1 MRAFAAIVLAGISS
15 GLMALSTSLQALE
28 AREQPRETALRA
40 ALLQRLVRRRIWLL
54 GGLAGVGAWVCQ
66 ALALS
71 FGSIALVQPALGLGL
86 VVLLFLG
93 VRMLHEKVGLR
104 EKLGVA
110 AIVASIAVLGWA
122 APASTGAFTRAG
134 MVVVIVW
141 VVGVAVAPQILRM
154 LNSQSGLITA
164 VVAGLGWAAVGL
176 ATALLDEAFAHHH
189 WFVVLAWGVAVGA
202 ASWGAL
208 LSEMTS
214 LQCWPATR
222 AIPIAFALEM
232 VVPAAVAP
240 GLTHH
245 GAGPAGGI
253 PFAGALLVAAL
264 GATLLGSSRAV
275 AGTVAAEPVPTT

>member
-104 EKLGVA
+104 EKLGA
-110 AIVASIAVLGWA
+110 AQ
-122 APASTGAFTRAG
+122 PSTGAFTRAG

>member
-1 MRAFAAIVLAGISS
+1 MRSFAAIVLAGISS

-28 AREQPRETALRA
+28 ARDQPRETALRA
-40 ALLQRLVRRRIWLL
+40 ALLERLVRRRTWLL
-54 GGLAGVGAWVCQ
+54 GALAGVGAWLCQ
-66 ALALS
+66 AAALT

-93 VRMLHEKVGLR
+93 VRILHEHVGRR

-122 APASTGAFTRAG
+122 APATTGAFTHTG
-134 MVVVIVW
+134 VVVVIVW
-141 VVGVAVAPQILRM
+141 VALVAAAPQILRA
-154 LNSQSGLITA
+154 LHFESGLVTA

-176 ATALLDEAFAHHH
+176 ATALLDDALAHRH
-189 WFVVLAWGVAVGA
+189 WLVLLAWGIAVAG

-240 GLTHH
+240 LITEH
-245 GAGPAGGI
+245 GAGPYHGI
-253 PFAGALLVAAL
+253 PFAAALLVAAL

-275 AGTVAAEPVPTT
+275 AGTVAAEAVPST